1 VLIKKNLIIL
11 VIFASINVQGD
22 IIDRFEVLVKKYLTS
37 PETLM
42 SNFKQTIVGEQGKVI
57 DEMSGSIM
65 IQKPNK
71 LRWHYKKPYEQ
82 IFIRNENRFISYDV
96 DLDSYI
102 IRDVDTLKLN
112 VLRVLLN
119 NDQKLLSEIEYLD
132 VYEKNG
138 ILWAHLLYHGQSN
151 ESFKFTLGFQDNA
164 LSKMLIKDSL
174 GQNMVIDFRD
184 LILNPDI
191 NSTLFDI
198 DRLIESLSKNI
209 SS

>member
-1 VLIKKNLIIL
+1 MM
-11 VIFASINVQGD
+11 FASINLQAD
-22 IIDRFEVLVKKYLTS
+22 IIDRSKVLVKKYLTS
-37 PETLM
+37 PLTLM
-42 SNFKQTIVGEQGKVI
+42 SNFKQTIIGEQGKVI

-65 IQKPNK
+65 IQKPDK
-71 LRWHYKKPYEQ
+71 FRWHYKKPYEQ

-112 VLRVLLN
+112 ALRVLLN
-119 NDQKLLSEIEYLD
+119 NDQKLLLEIEYLD

-138 ILWAHLLYHGQSN
+138 ILWAHLLYYGQSN
-151 ESFKFTLGFQDNA
+151 ESFKLTLGFQDNA

-198 DRLIESLSKNI
+198 DRLIETLSNNI

>member
-1 VLIKKNLIIL
+1 MLIKKNLIIL
-11 VIFASINVQGD
+11 MIFASINLQAD
-22 IIDRFEVLVKKYLTS
+22 IIDRSEVLVKKYLTS

-42 SNFKQTIVGEQGKVI
+42 SNFKQTITDEQGEVI

-71 LRWHYKKPYEQ
+71 FRWHYKKPYEQ
-82 IFIRNENRFISYDV
+82 IFIRNEKRFISYDI
-96 DLDSYI
+96 DLNSYF

-112 VLRVLLN
+112 ALKVLLS
-119 NDQKLLSEIEYLD
+119 NDQKLSLEIEYLD

-138 ILWAHLLYHGQSN
+138 ILWAHLLYYGQLN
-151 ESFKFTLGFQDNA
+151 DSFKLTLGFQGNA
-164 LSKMLIKDSL
+164 LSKMLMKDSL
-174 GQNMVIDFRD
+174 GQNMVIDFKD

-198 DRLIESLSKNI
+198 DRLIESLSSNF

>member
-1 VLIKKNLIIL
+1 MM
-11 VIFASINVQGD
+11 FASINLQAD
-22 IIDRFEVLVKKYLTS
+22 IIDRSKVLVKKYLTS
-37 PETLM
+37 PLTLI
-42 SNFKQTIVGEQGKVI
+42 SNFKQTIIGEQGKVI

-65 IQKPNK
+65 IQKPDK
-71 LRWHYKKPYEQ
+71 FRWHYKKPYEQ

-112 VLRVLLN
+112 ALRVLLN

-138 ILWAHLLYHGQSN
+138 ILWAHLLYYGQSN
-151 ESFKFTLGFQDNA
+151 ESFKLTLGFQDNA

-198 DRLIESLSKNI
+198 DRLIETLSNNI

>member
-1 VLIKKNLIIL
+1 MM
-11 VIFASINVQGD
+11 FASINLQAE
-22 IIDRFEVLVKKYLTS
+22 IIDRSKVLVKKYLTS
-37 PETLM
+37 PLTLI
-42 SNFKQTIVGEQGKVI
+42 SNFKQTIIDEQGKVI

-65 IQKPNK
+65 IQKPDK
-71 LRWHYKKPYEQ
+71 FRWHYKKPYEQ

-102 IRDVDTLKLN
+102 TRDVDTLKLN
-112 VLRVLLN
+112 ALRILLN
-119 NDQKLLSEIEYLD
+119 NDQKLLLEIEYLD

-138 ILWAHLLYHGQSN
+138 ILWAQLLYYGQSN
-151 ESFKFTLGFQDNA
+151 ESFKLTLGFQDNA

-198 DRLIESLSKNI
+198 DRLIETLSNNI
-209 SS
+209 S

>member
-1 VLIKKNLIIL
+1 MM
-11 VIFASINVQGD
+11 FASINLQAD
-22 IIDRFEVLVKKYLTS
+22 IIDRSKVLVKKYLTS
-37 PETLM
+37 PLTLI
-42 SNFKQTIVGEQGKVI
+42 SNFKQTNIDEQGKVI

-65 IQKPNK
+65 IQKPDK
-71 LRWHYKKPYEQ
+71 FRWHYKKPYEQ

-112 VLRVLLN
+112 ALRVLLN
-119 NDQKLLSEIEYLD
+119 NDQKLLLEIEYLD

-138 ILWAHLLYHGQSN
+138 ILWAHLLYYGQSN
-151 ESFKFTLGFQDNA
+151 ESFKLTLGFQDNA

-198 DRLIESLSKNI
+198 DRLIETLSNNI

>member
-1 VLIKKNLIIL
+1 MM
-11 VIFASINVQGD
+11 FASINLQAD
-22 IIDRFEVLVKKYLTS
+22 IIDRSKVLVKKYLTS
-37 PETLM
+37 PLTLM
-42 SNFKQTIVGEQGKVI
+42 SNFKQTIIGEQGKVI

-65 IQKPNK
+65 IQKPDK
-71 LRWHYKKPYEQ
+71 FRWHYKKPYEQ

-112 VLRVLLN
+112 ALRVLLN
-119 NDQKLLSEIEYLD
+119 NDQKLLLEIEYLD

-138 ILWAHLLYHGQSN
+138 ILWAHLLYYGQSN
-151 ESFKFTLGFQDNA
+151 ESFKLTLGFQDNA

-198 DRLIESLSKNI
+198 DRLIETLSNNI
-209 SS
+209 S

>member
-1 VLIKKNLIIL
+1 MM
-11 VIFASINVQGD
+11 FASINLQAD
-22 IIDRFEVLVKKYLTS
+22 IIDRSKVLVKKYLTS
-37 PETLM
+37 PLTLI
-42 SNFKQTIVGEQGKVI
+42 SNFKQTIIDEQGKVI

-65 IQKPNK
+65 IQKPDK
-71 LRWHYKKPYEQ
+71 FRWHYKKPYEQ

-112 VLRVLLN
+112 ALRVLLN
-119 NDQKLLSEIEYLD
+119 NDQKLLLEIEYLD

-138 ILWAHLLYHGQSN
+138 ILWAHLLYYGQSN
-151 ESFKFTLGFQDNA
+151 ESFKLTLGFQDNA

-198 DRLIESLSKNI
+198 DRLIETLSNNI
-209 SS
+209 S

>member
-1 VLIKKNLIIL
+1 MM
-11 VIFASINVQGD
+11 FASINLQAD
-22 IIDRFEVLVKKYLTS
+22 IIDRSKVLVKKYLTS
-37 PETLM
+37 LLTLI
-42 SNFKQTIVGEQGKVI
+42 SNFKQTIIDEQGKVI

-65 IQKPNK
+65 IQKPDK
-71 LRWHYKKPYEQ
+71 FRWHYKKPYEQ

-112 VLRVLLN
+112 ALRVLLN
-119 NDQKLLSEIEYLD
+119 NDQKLLLEIEYLD

-138 ILWAHLLYHGQSN
+138 ILWAHLLYYGQSN
-151 ESFKFTLGFQDNA
+151 ESFKLTLGFQDNA

-198 DRLIESLSKNI
+198 DRLIETLSNNI

>member
-1 VLIKKNLIIL
+1 MM
-11 VIFASINVQGD
+11 FASINLQAD
-22 IIDRFEVLVKKYLTS
+22 IIDRSKVLVKKYLTS
-37 PETLM
+37 PLTLM
-42 SNFKQTIVGEQGKVI
+42 SNFKQTIIGEQGKVI

-65 IQKPNK
+65 IQKPDK
-71 LRWHYKKPYEQ
+71 FRWHYKKPYEQ

-112 VLRVLLN
+112 ALRVLLN
-119 NDQKLLSEIEYLD
+119 NDQKLLLEIEYLD

-138 ILWAHLLYHGQSN
+138 ILWAHLLYYGQSN
-151 ESFKFTLGFQDNA
+151 ESFKLTLGFQDNA

-198 DRLIESLSKNI
+198 DRLIETQSNNI
-209 SS
+209 S

>member
-1 VLIKKNLIIL
+1 MLIKKNLIIL
-11 VIFASINVQGD
+11 MIFASINLQAD
-22 IIDRFEVLVKKYLTS
+22 IIDRSEVLVKKYLTS

-42 SNFKQTIVGEQGKVI
+42 SNFKQTIIDEQGEVI

-71 LRWHYKKPYEQ
+71 FRWHYKKPYEQ
-82 IFIRNENRFISYDV
+82 IFIRNEKRFISYDI
-96 DLDSYI
+96 DLNSYF

-112 VLRVLLN
+112 ALKVLLS
-119 NDQKLLSEIEYLD
+119 NDQKLSLEIEYLD

-151 ESFKFTLGFQDNA
+151 DSFKFTLGFQGNA
-164 LSKMLIKDSL
+164 LSKMLMKDSL
-174 GQNMVIDFRD
+174 GQNMVIDFKD

-198 DRLIESLSKNI
+198 DRLIESLSSNF

>member
-1 VLIKKNLIIL
+1 MM
-11 VIFASINVQGD
+11 FASINLQAD
-22 IIDRFEVLVKKYLTS
+22 IIDRSKVLVKKYLTS
-37 PETLM
+37 PLTLI
-42 SNFKQTIVGEQGKVI
+42 SNFKQTIIDEQGKVI

-65 IQKPNK
+65 IQKPDK
-71 LRWHYKKPYEQ
+71 FRWHYKKPYEQ

-102 IRDVDTLKLN
+102 TRDVDTLKLN
-112 VLRVLLN
+112 ALRILLN
-119 NDQKLLSEIEYLD
+119 NDQKLLLEIEYLD

-138 ILWAHLLYHGQSN
+138 ILWAHLLYYGQSN
-151 ESFKFTLGFQDNA
+151 ESFKLTLGFQDNA

-198 DRLIESLSKNI
+198 DRLIETLSNNI
-209 SS
+209 S

>member
-1 VLIKKNLIIL
+1 MLIKKNLIIL
-11 VIFASINVQGD
+11 MIFASINLQAD
-22 IIDRFEVLVKKYLTS
+22 IIDRSEVLVKKYLTS

-42 SNFKQTIVGEQGKVI
+42 SNFKQTIIDEQGEVI

-71 LRWHYKKPYEQ
+71 FRWHYKKPYEQ
-82 IFIRNENRFISYDV
+82 IFIRNEKRFISYDI
-96 DLDSYI
+96 DLNSYF

-112 VLRVLLN
+112 ALKVLLS
-119 NDQKLLSEIEYLD
+119 NDQKLSLEIEYLD

-151 ESFKFTLGFQDNA
+151 GSFKFTLGFQGNA
-164 LSKMLIKDSL
+164 LSKMLMKDSL
-174 GQNMVIDFRD
+174 GQNMVIDFKD

-198 DRLIESLSKNI
+198 DRLIESLSSNF

>member
-1 VLIKKNLIIL
+1 MM
-11 VIFASINVQGD
+11 FASINLQAE
-22 IIDRFEVLVKKYLTS
+22 IIDRSKVLVKKYLTS
-37 PETLM
+37 PLTLI
-42 SNFKQTIVGEQGKVI
+42 SNFKQTIIDEQGKVI

-65 IQKPNK
+65 IQKPDK
-71 LRWHYKKPYEQ
+71 FRWHYKKPYEQ

-112 VLRVLLN
+112 ALRVLLN
-119 NDQKLLSEIEYLD
+119 NDQKLLLEIEYLD

-138 ILWAHLLYHGQSN
+138 ILWAHLLYYGQSN
-151 ESFKFTLGFQDNA
+151 ESFKLTLGFQDNA

-198 DRLIESLSKNI
+198 DRLIETLSNNI
-209 SS
+209 S

>member
-1 VLIKKNLIIL
+1 MM
-11 VIFASINVQGD
+11 FASINLQAD
-22 IIDRFEVLVKKYLTS
+22 IIDRSKVLVKKYLTS
-37 PETLM
+37 PLTLI
-42 SNFKQTIVGEQGKVI
+42 SNFKQTIIDEQGKVI

-65 IQKPNK
+65 IQKPDK
-71 LRWHYKKPYEQ
+71 FRWHYKKPYEQ

-112 VLRVLLN
+112 ALRVLLN
-119 NDQKLLSEIEYLD
+119 NDQKLLLEIEYLD

-138 ILWAHLLYHGQSN
+138 ILWAHLLYYGQSN
-151 ESFKFTLGFQDNA
+151 ESFKLTLGFQDNA

-174 GQNMVIDFRD
+174 GQNMVIDFTD

-198 DRLIESLSKNI
+198 DRLIETLSNNI

>member
-1 VLIKKNLIIL
+1 MM
-11 VIFASINVQGD
+11 FASINLQAD
-22 IIDRFEVLVKKYLTS
+22 IIDRSKVLVKKYLTS
-37 PETLM
+37 PLTLM
-42 SNFKQTIVGEQGKVI
+42 SNFKQTIIGEQGKVI

-65 IQKPNK
+65 IQKPDK
-71 LRWHYKKPYEQ
+71 FRWHYKKPYEQ

-112 VLRVLLN
+112 ALRILLN
-119 NDQKLLSEIEYLD
+119 NDQKLLLEIEYLD

-138 ILWAHLLYHGQSN
+138 ILWAHLLYYGQSN
-151 ESFKFTLGFQDNA
+151 ESFKLTLGFQDNA

-198 DRLIESLSKNI
+198 DRLIETLSNNI
-209 SS
+209 S

>member
-1 VLIKKNLIIL
+1 MLIKKNLIIL
-11 VIFASINVQGD
+11 MIFVSVNLQAD
-22 IIDRFEVLVKKYLTS
+22 IIDRSEVLVKKYLTS

-42 SNFKQTIVGEQGKVI
+42 SNFKQTIIDEQGEVI

-71 LRWHYKKPYEQ
+71 FRWHYKKPYEQ
-82 IFIRNENRFISYDV
+82 IFIRNEKRFISYDI
-96 DLDSYI
+96 DLNSYF

-112 VLRVLLN
+112 ALKVLLS
-119 NDQKLLSEIEYLD
+119 NDQKLSLEIEYLD

-138 ILWAHLLYHGQSN
+138 ILWAHLLYYGQSN
-151 ESFKFTLGFQDNA
+151 DSFKFTLGFQGNA
-164 LSKMLIKDSL
+164 LSKMLMKDSL
-174 GQNMVIDFRD
+174 GQNMVIDFKD

-198 DRLIESLSKNI
+198 DRLIESLSSNF

>member
-1 VLIKKNLIIL
+1 M
-11 VIFASINVQGD
+11 IFASINLQAD
-22 IIDRFEVLVKKYLTS
+22 IIDRSEVLVKKYLTS

-42 SNFKQTIVGEQGKVI
+42 SNFKQTIIDEQGEVI

-71 LRWHYKKPYEQ
+71 FRWHYKKPYEQ
-82 IFIRNENRFISYDV
+82 IFIRNEKRFISYDI
-96 DLDSYI
+96 DLNSYF

-112 VLRVLLN
+112 ALKVLLS
-119 NDQKLLSEIEYLD
+119 NDQKLSLEIEYLD

-151 ESFKFTLGFQDNA
+151 DSFKFTLGFQGNA
-164 LSKMLIKDSL
+164 LSKMLMKDSL
-174 GQNMVIDFRD
+174 GQNMVIDFKD

-198 DRLIESLSKNI
+198 DRLIESLSSNF

>member
-1 VLIKKNLIIL
+1 MM
-11 VIFASINVQGD
+11 FASINLQAD
-22 IIDRFEVLVKKYLTS
+22 IIDRSKVLVKKYLTS
-37 PETLM
+37 PLTLI
-42 SNFKQTIVGEQGKVI
+42 SNFKQTIIDEQGKVI

-65 IQKPNK
+65 IQKPDK
-71 LRWHYKKPYEQ
+71 FRWHYKKPYEQ

-112 VLRVLLN
+112 ALRVLLN
-119 NDQKLLSEIEYLD
+119 NDQKLLLEIEYLD

-138 ILWAHLLYHGQSN
+138 ILWAHLLYYGQSN
-151 ESFKFTLGFQDNA
+151 ESFKLTLGFQDNA

-198 DRLIESLSKNI
+198 DRLIETLSNNI